1 MHSEGDALSW
11 RSMAFFMLQKRP
23 DGQSSWDDSEGTT
36 YKFSQRLPN
45 ATKLCKNDVV
55 LFYRP
60 TKSGTPEDGCI
71 FATAKVCSV
80 VLGDKGI
87 VDAEL
92 ADYIVLQ
99 RPVSIGEVGDPR
111 RNAQH
116 SFQPVSRAFFHQV
129 LQAAGGNEG
138 ASA

>member
-1 MHSEGDALSW
+1 
-11 RSMAFFMLQKRP
+11 MAFFMLQKRP

-36 YKFSQRLPN
+36 YNFNQRLPN
-45 ATKLCKNDVV
+45 ARKLCKNDIV

-71 FATAKVCSV
+71 FATAKVWSV
-80 VLGDKGI
+80 VLGDKGV

-92 ADYIVLQ
+92 TAYVAFQ
-99 RPVSIGEVGDPR
+99 RPVSLGKVGDPR

-116 SFQPVSRAFFHQV
+116 SFQQVSRAFFDQV
-129 LQAAGGNEG
+129 FQASGGNEG
-138 ASA
+138 PSS